1 MLDKTLKKP
10 ALDAAQVLERN
21 NLLNLLPVDDFER
34 LAPHLESVW
43 MVQGEVIFESGD
55 LLNYVY
61 FPLTCTISMVSVME
75 NGSLFEIAL
84 IGNEGIVDNTY
95 LNVETYLPKV
105 VVVRSAGYAFRLPI
119 HLLDTEFNRTGGRR
133 KGTLH
138 QLLLRYSQ
146 LLIIQMAQ
154 TALCNRNHSI
164 EQQFCR
170 WLLISI
176 DKQASNELNFTQ
188 ESIAEMM
195 GVRREAI
202 TISAIK
208 LYKKGLVDYH
218 RGNIRILN
226 RLGLEERACNC
237 YHLVKSES
245 EKLFQNLS

>member
-1 MLDKTLKKP
+1 MLNKNFKEQ
-10 ALDAAQVLERN
+10 AMQAAQVLGGN
-21 NLLNLLPVDDFER
+21 NLLHLLPVDDFER
-34 LAPHLESVW
+34 LAPYLESVW
-43 MVQGEVIFESGD
+43 MAQGEIIFESGD
-55 LLNYVY
+55 RLNYAY
-61 FPLTCTISMVSVME
+61 FPLTCTVSMASVME
-75 NGSLFEIAL
+75 NGSLFETAL
-84 IGNEGIVDNTY
+84 IGNEGIVDNTW
-95 LNVETYLPKV
+95 LNNETSLPKV
-105 VVVRSAGYAFRLPI
+105 VVVRSDGYALRLPI
-119 HLLDTEFNRTGGRR
+119 HFLDAEFNRTGGRR

-138 QLLLRYSQ
+138 QLLLRYTQ

-154 TALCNRNHSI
+154 TALCNRHHSI
-164 EQQFCR
+164 EQQLCR

-218 RGNIRILN
+218 RGHIRILN
-226 RLGLEERACNC
+226 RLGLEERACDC

-245 EKLFQNLS
+245 EKLFQTLS